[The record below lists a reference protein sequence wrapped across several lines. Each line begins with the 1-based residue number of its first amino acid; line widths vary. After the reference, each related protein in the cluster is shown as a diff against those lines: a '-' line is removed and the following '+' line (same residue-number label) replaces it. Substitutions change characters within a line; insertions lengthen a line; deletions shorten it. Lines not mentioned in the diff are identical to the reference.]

1 MVYANPM
8 KPIPTSSAAQP
19 RLSSMILDPF
29 VRAAF
34 DRAERD
40 DGHAICVSNERP
52 RTFGGGAA
60 EHRPDRKF
68 DTLTSLKQNR
78 IAIEYA
84 C

>member
-40 DGHAICVSNERP
+40 DGHAISVSNGRP
-52 RTFGGGAA
+52 RTLGGGAV
-60 EHRPDRKF
+60 EQLPDPKV
-68 DTLTSLKQNR
+68 DTPTSLKQNR
-78 IAIEYA
+78 LAFEYA
-84 C
+84 